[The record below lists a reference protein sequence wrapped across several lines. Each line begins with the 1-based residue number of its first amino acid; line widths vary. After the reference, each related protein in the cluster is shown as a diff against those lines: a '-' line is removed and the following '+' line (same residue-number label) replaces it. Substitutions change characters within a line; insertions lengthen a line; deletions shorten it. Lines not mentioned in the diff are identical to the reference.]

1 MSKQIVVCMDGTW
14 NDPIQRTNVYRMFE
28 MLPGDETSV
37 EEKGPIRSH
46 LVKQDQDLVA
56 FYLESVGN
64 GGRTQSLL
72 GSTQGIGLHDCM
84 IDAYVL
90 VSQVYRQGDKI
101 WLFGFSRGAWAARSL
116 GAFIVRTGLIADVD
130 ATENGAAD
138 LAEKIWLDYKEDR
151 GKKRGGRFW
160 RHHDETPIRLIGVFD
175 TVGEFGVPEFNGLRM
190 VDRDELRFLKFA
202 DRDLSKR
209 VENGRQALAIDERR
223 ADFMPTRWTE
233 REGIRQMWFAGA
245 HADIGG
251 GYEERGLSDIA
262 LQWMVDEVN
271 ALDAGLQLS
280 PERLERPLAP
290 DPLQDRHDE
299 THHLS
304 WRTRPHE
311 EREIDDDA
319 TLHPSVLQRLQARA
333 DYRPKALEEI
343 PSCAEFFNDDDEP
356 PEEALQAERESVPFR
371 KLPVD
376 GSTRFPVY
384 AHKWWNASG
393 IEVDAGERYRITASG
408 EWIDKNTVANA
419 DGFESKAWLLR
430 LAEGSRRLEERPWF
444 SLVAA
449 IHPRPDLEA
458 NNPDS
463 ENVLSGLI
471 ESTISGVARID
482 DESSLLPTP
491 NDSEIEIQ
499 EAGYLYFFANDSAF
513 AYGNNSG
520 FLTVEVTRLPWS
532 VNAEQKPLSAPPSL
546 PNSLDVKLYFT
557 PGTCSLAPHIVLRE
571 AGLDFDLVRVD
582 IRRQQLVDGSD
593 FKAVNPK
600 GYVPVLE
607 VDDGVRL
614 TEVPAIVQ
622 YIADRLPESGLA
634 PLPYTLER
642 YRLQEWLGFISS
654 ELHKSFGPLFRPDTP
669 DAYRQSSKER
679 LNARLNFVA
688 RHLSDNYYLLGEQ
701 FTVADAYLYTVLGWG
716 RLVGIDIANWP
727 TLLAFHERVGQ
738 RPSVIDALAA
748 ED

>member
-1 MSKQIVVCMDGTW
+1 MSQQIVVCMDGTW
-14 NDPIQRTNVYRMFE
+14 NDPIERTNVYRLFE
-28 MLPGDETSV
+28 MLPGDETPV

-46 LVKQDQDLVA
+46 LVKHDQDLVA

-72 GSTQGIGLHDCM
+72 GGTQGIGLHDSM

-90 VSQVYRQGDKI
+90 VSQVYRKGDKI

-116 GAFIVRTGLIADVD
+116 GAFIARTGLIPDVD
-130 ATENGAAD
+130 ALEDGAAD

-160 RHHDETPIRLIGVFD
+160 KHHDETPIRLIGVWD

-202 DRDLSKR
+202 DRELSMR

-223 ADFMPTRWTE
+223 ADFTPTLWTE
-233 REGIRQMWFAGA
+233 REGIRQVWFAGA

-251 GYEERGLSDIA
+251 GYEQSGLSDLA
-262 LQWMVDEVN
+262 LQWMIDEIN

-280 PERLERPLAP
+280 SDRLGKPLAP

-311 EREIDDDA
+311 DRKIADDA
-319 TLHPSVLQRLQARA
+319 LLHPSVLERLQGRA
-333 DYRPKALEEI
+333 DYRPKALEDLPNCE
-343 PSCAEFFNDDDEP
+343 PFYAGDDEP
-356 PEEALQAERESVPFR
+356 PEESLQAEREPVPFR
-371 KLPVD
+371 KLPID
-376 GSTRFPVY
+376 GSTRFPAY

-408 EWIDKNTVANA
+408 EWTDKNIAA
-419 DGFESKAWLLR
+419 GAEGYESKAWLLQ
-430 LAEGSRRLEERPWF
+430 LAEGSRRLEDRPWF

-458 NNPDS
+458 NNPVS
-463 ENVLSGLI
+463 ENLLSGLI
-471 ESTISGVARID
+471 ESAMNGVARID
-482 DESSLLPTP
+482 DECSLLPAS
-491 NDSEIEIQ
+491 DGCEIEIQ

-513 AYGNNSG
+513 SYGNNTG

-532 VNAEQKPLSAPPSL
+532 ADVDQKPLSAPPSL
-546 PNSLDVKLYFT
+546 PNSLDIKLYYT

-571 AGLDFDLVRVD
+571 VGLDFDLVRVD
-582 IRRQQLVDGSD
+582 IRRQQLSDGSD
-593 FKAVNPK
+593 FKAINPK

-607 VDDGVRL
+607 VDDGVRI
-614 TEVPAIVQ
+614 TEVSAIVQ

-634 PLPYTLER
+634 PRPYTLER
-642 YRLQEWLGFISS
+642 YQLQEWLGFISS
-654 ELHKSFGPLFRPDTP
+654 ELHKSFSPLFRPDTP
-669 DAYRQSSKER
+669 AEYRQQTKDR
-679 LNARLNFVA
+679 LVGRLAYLA
-688 RHLSDNYYLLGEQ
+688 RHLSDNCYLLGDQ

-716 RLVGIDIANWP
+716 RPLGIDLAEWP
-727 TLLAFHERVGQ
+727 SLLAFHERIGQ
-738 RPSVIDALAA
+738 RQSVVDALAA